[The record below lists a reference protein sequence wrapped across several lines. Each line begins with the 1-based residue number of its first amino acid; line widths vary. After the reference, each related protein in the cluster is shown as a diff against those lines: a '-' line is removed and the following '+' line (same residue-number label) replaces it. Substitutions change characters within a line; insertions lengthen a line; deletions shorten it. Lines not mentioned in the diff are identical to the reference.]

1 MIAMEGGYGG
11 SMMVGGSMMKH
22 VITIYLLLL
31 RQLEQPVAYN

>member
-22 VITIYLLLL
+22 VMAASNSFST
-31 RQLEQPVAYN
+31 LE